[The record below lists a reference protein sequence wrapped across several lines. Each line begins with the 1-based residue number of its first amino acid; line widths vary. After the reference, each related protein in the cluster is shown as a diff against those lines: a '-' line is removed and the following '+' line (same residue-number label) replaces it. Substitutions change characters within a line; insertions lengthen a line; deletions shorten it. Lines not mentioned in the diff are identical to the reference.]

1 MNKILNLLG
10 LAKKAGKLEVGE
22 EPTGAA
28 ARAKD
33 ARLLLIASDA
43 ADNSFRRLKHF
54 ADAGACLYARLPCTK
69 DELGRAVGRTSCAM
83 VAVTDIGF
91 AEAVAE
97 KLAEED
103 AARYTELA
111 ERLSV
116 KAQRAMQR
124 RKEQEQHEK
133 NLRMGKRKVSAKEEK
148 SEASQPKEEK
158 KPKAGIRKSRSRKES
173 EKMRREG
180 EKRENAKRFANARP
194 VKHGKGSVKREKND
208 KIQHM
213 EV

>member
-1 MNKILNLLG
+1 MNKLLNLLG

-33 ARLLLIASDA
+33 ARILLIASDA
-43 ADNSFRRLKHF
+43 ADNSFRRLRHF
-54 ADAGACLYARLPCTK
+54 AEAGACLYAALPCTK

-91 AEAVAE
+91 AEAIAK

-103 AARYTELA
+103 SVRYAALA
-111 ERLSV
+111 EKLSV
-116 KAQRAMQR
+116 KAQRALQR

-133 NLRMGKRKVSAKEEK
+133 NLRMGKSKARVKKEETAPLPEK
-148 SEASQPKEEK
+148 EK
-158 KPKAGIRKSRSRKES
+158 KQKTPPRKSRTRKER
-173 EKMRREG
+173 EKQHREG
-180 EKRENAKRFANARP
+180 MKRENAKRFADARP
-194 VKHGKGSVKREKND
+194 VKKGKGSARKEKNN
-208 KIQHM
+208 KTQHM